1 MTVLPLPTPA
11 TSFSEGEVHAGLE
24 RILSSETF
32 RKTPSLRHLLD
43 YVVTKTAQGHAEQ
56 IKESII
62 AIDVFSRRE
71 DFDGRIDNIVRV
83 QASRLR
89 KLLETYYAEE
99 GKDDKIHFSIP
110 KGSYVPLIELREEV
124 DRPPVRLPIPESIA
138 VPMAE
143 PHPNVRYSRPLGI
156 AAAFLMGIAA
166 TLLAL
171 AIGTHRGGA
180 ETQDAIP
187 AAVNDIWKGI
197 FDPGTKVIAAYTNPT
212 FLRIGHSQPYTL
224 MRYNG
229 PLSAPAGAEIEP
241 GPNDPYFDRQ
251 LLPRGQKLYFTEG
264 WTGTGEVLAVNRL
277 TLLSSEFHNPL
288 GVMPSHSLS
297 LRDMHGANVVFLG
310 SPGLNGALA
319 QLGTAAAPFYETMD
333 GHIIVRQPHA
343 GEPSSYA
350 NLVNETTR
358 EVMATYALFSVLPG
372 MDNGRTVVTSA
383 GLGTS
388 ATWSGIDFATSAAG
402 AAQLESALK
411 AANGGKMPRFY
422 QAIVRAEMIKGTASN
437 PTLVRVRVVSP
448 AH

>member
-1 MTVLPLPTPA
+1 
-11 TSFSEGEVHAGLE
+11 
-24 RILSSETF
+24 
-32 RKTPSLRHLLD
+32 
-43 YVVTKTAQGHAEQ
+43 
-56 IKESII
+56 
-62 AIDVFSRRE
+62 
-71 DFDGRIDNIVRV
+71 
-83 QASRLR
+83 
-89 KLLETYYAEE
+89 
-99 GKDDKIHFSIP
+99 
-110 KGSYVPLIELREEV
+110 
-124 DRPPVRLPIPESIA
+124 
-138 VPMAE
+138 MAE
-143 PHPNVRYSRPLGI
+143 PDPKVRNRRPLGM
-156 AAAFLMGIAA
+156 AAAFLMGIAS

-171 AIGTHRGGA
+171 ALATHRVGGT
-180 ETQDAIP
+180 ETQDPIP
-187 AAVNDIWKGI
+187 AAVSDIWKGI
-197 FDPGTKVIAAYTNPT
+197 FDPGGKVIAAYTNPT
-212 FLRIGHSQPYTL
+212 FLRIGHNQPYML

-251 LLPRGQKLYFTEG
+251 FLAKGQKLYFTEG

-288 GVMPSHSLS
+288 SVMPSRSLS

-319 QLGTAAAPFYETMD
+319 QLGTAATPFYETMD

-343 GEPSSYA
+343 GDPSSYT
-350 NLVNETTR
+350 NIVNETTR
-358 EVMATYALFSVLPG
+358 EVMASYALFSVLPG

-411 AANGGKMPRFY
+411 AANGGKMPRYY
-422 QAIVRAEMIKGTASN
+422 QAIVRAEIIKGTASN
-437 PTLVRVRVVSP
+437 PSLVTIRVVPP

>member
-11 TSFSEGEVHAGLE
+11 TSSWGDEVHAGLE
-24 RILSSETF
+24 RILNSETF
-32 RKTPSLRHLLD
+32 RKTPSLRHLLE
-43 YVVTKTAQGHAEQ
+43 YVVTRTAEGHAEQ
-56 IKESII
+56 IKESVI

-99 GKDDKIHFSIP
+99 GKDDKIRFSIP
-110 KGSYVPLIELREEV
+110 KGSYVPIIELKEEEV
-124 DRPPVRLPIPESIA
+124 VRPPIRLPAAESTAAPEA
-138 VPMAE
+138 K
-143 PHPNVRYSRPLGI
+143 VRNRNPLGM
-156 AAAFLMGIAA
+156 AVAFLMGIAV
-166 TLLAL
+166 TLVALAL
-171 AIGTHRGGA
+171 GTHRIGGA

-241 GPNDPYFDRQ
+241 GANDPYFDRQ
-251 LLPRGQKLYFTEG
+251 LLAKGQKLYFTEG

-288 GVMPSHSLS
+288 SVMPSRSLS

-319 QLGTAAAPFYETMD
+319 QLGTAATPFYETMD

-411 AANGGKMPRFY
+411 AANGGKMPRCY

-437 PTLVRVRVVSP
+437 PTLVTVRVVPP